1 MQHLQFLSSQLAS
14 GQMTPE
20 MQQRIGA
27 LQQQMQQVPPEQ
39 AQQIQQE
46 LQMMMD
52 QMSSPILAELTNN
65 FLSTIETTNQSD
77 PLVAIR
83 QQELALKDKEMS
95 LDQEKFVSKQEQ
107 TQQETMI
114 DAQLAQQRLDVQKT
128 IADDKLQLGLDRL
141 KQQAELKLLELEQ
154 RFRSS

>member
-1 MQHLQFLSSQLAS
+1 
-14 GQMTPE
+14 

>member
-1 MQHLQFLSSQLAS
+1 
-14 GQMTPE
+14 
-20 MQQRIGA
+20 
-27 LQQQMQQVPPEQ
+27 MQQVPPDQ

-52 QMSSPILAELTNN
+52 QISSPILAELTNN
-65 FLSTIETTNQSD
+65 FLATIQTTNQSD

-83 QQELALKDKEMS
+83 QQELALKDKEIN

-107 TQQETMI
+107 TQQETML
-114 DAQLAQQRLDVQKT
+114 DAQLSQQRLDVQKT

>member
-1 MQHLQFLSSQLAS
+1 
-14 GQMTPE
+14 

-27 LQQQMQQVPPEQ
+27 LQQQMQQVTPEQ
-39 AQQIQQE
+39 AEQMQQE

-52 QMSSPILAELTNN
+52 QMSSPILAKLTND
-65 FLSTIETTNQSD
+65 FLATIQTTNND

-83 QQELALKDKEMS
+83 QQELDLKDKEIN
-95 LDQEKFVSKQEQ
+95 LDQEKFVSKQQQ
-107 TQQETMI
+107 TQEETML
-114 DAQLAQQRLDVQKT
+114 DAQLAQQRLDIQKT

-154 RFRSS
+154 KFRRS

>member
-1 MQHLQFLSSQLAS
+1 
-14 GQMTPE
+14 
-20 MQQRIGA
+20 
-27 LQQQMQQVPPEQ
+27 MQQVPPEQ